1 MWPIVGEAVDGG
13 IKVNQLYL
21 FIYLFILLLMTGQG
35 TFAVCFQCWLS
46 FTVTGLGRI
55 MLGLQFGVQ
64 LVGSCLSNEVMA
76 CEHVTR
82 GAHIFDKYSK
92 GATNLYR
99 STNYTY
105 TWNPRKVTWKKEEG
119 LGEDRWIS
127 LVYESVD
134 MNY

>member
-1 MWPIVGEAVDGG
+1 
-13 IKVNQLYL
+13 
-21 FIYLFILLLMTGQG
+21 
-35 TFAVCFQCWLS
+35 
-46 FTVTGLGRI
+46 

-105 TWNPRKVTWKKEEG
+105 T
-119 LGEDRWIS
+119 
-127 LVYESVD
+127 
-134 MNY
+134 